1 MFQQVPWVHSASFDS
16 GTCPPLNCH
25 CSGVQ
30 YGCMEWPGLFLKL
43 VGELASVCGNPC
55 GGSGER
61 AEAQEGACGQRPSK
75 LLALSS
81 PAAAPGAFPGACC
94 ARGRAHCVQLR
105 RRTPVA
111 AWGGGGWRAVSS
123 TEADRVPAR
132 AGSQA
137 LTGTSVAVNAGH
149 AGLPWCPSWAYS
161 GPSGQGHPARTGQLA
176 RCAEVRETPP
186 LPLRLSGWR
195 LGPWSGD
202 GGATRWRGAGPPDTC
217 GPRQGPFPWPPG
229 LCPRPPKR
237 TRQVSEG
244 ALAAEPRWL
253 PPCPLGGSKR
263 GGPLERQS
271 ASPGL
276 PGLPSGHGRPC
287 RWGALEG
294 PRFGTGRPGLA
305 GLAGLARQRSASRLP
320 AAHLQCPLVRSLCWG
335 GSRRIEGAEMR

>member
-1 MFQQVPWVHSASFDS
+1 MHGVA
-16 GTCPPLNCH
+16 GPLPEAGW
-25 CSGVQ
+25 GV
-30 YGCMEWPGLFLKL
+30 GFCVWEPLRWER
-43 VGELASVCGNPC
+43 GEGGGP
-55 GGSGER
+55 GGSLRTAPFKAPRSQQPGGSSR
-61 AEAQEGACGQRPSK
+61 RLSWGLLCTRPGPLCPVHEA
-75 LLALSS
+75 
-81 PAAAPGAFPGACC
+81 
-94 ARGRAHCVQLR
+94 HHVQLR

-244 ALAAEPRWL
+244 ALAAEPRRL

-263 GGPLERQS
+263 GGPLERQR

-276 PGLPSGHGRPC
+276 PGHPSGHGRPC

>member
-1 MFQQVPWVHSASFDS
+1 MHGVAGPLPEAGWGVGFRVWEPLRWERGEGGGPGGGLRTAPFKAPRSQQP
-16 GTCPPLNCH
+16 
-25 CSGVQ
+25 
-30 YGCMEWPGLFLKL
+30 
-43 VGELASVCGNPC
+43 
-55 GGSGER
+55 GGSSRRLSWGLLCTR
-61 AEAQEGACGQRPSK
+61 PGPLCPVHEAHR
-75 LLALSS
+75 
-81 PAAAPGAFPGACC
+81 
-94 ARGRAHCVQLR
+94 VQLR

>member
-61 AEAQEGACGQRPSK
+61 AEAQEGACRQRPSK

-186 LPLRLSGWR
+186 LPLRLSGCR

-202 GGATRWRGAGPPDTC
+202 GGATRWRAAGPRRPRRPRTSAVSLAAPGCSSAVSARAQLVLGRLAQDRGGRDEVRGLAAPLLGLPRGVRRRRAVALASAPAPAGEGC
-217 GPRQGPFPWPPG
+217 GP
-229 LCPRPPKR
+229 
-237 TRQVSEG
+237 G
-244 ALAAEPRWL
+244 A
-253 PPCPLGGSKR
+253 PCP
-263 GGPLERQS
+263 
-271 ASPGL
+271 
-276 PGLPSGHGRPC
+276 
-287 RWGALEG
+287 
-294 PRFGTGRPGLA
+294 
-305 GLAGLARQRSASRLP
+305 
-320 AAHLQCPLVRSLCWG
+320 AAFT
-335 GSRRIEGAEMR
+335 

>member
-1 MFQQVPWVHSASFDS
+1 MHGVAGPLPEAGWGVGFRVWEPLRWERGEGGGPGGGLRTAPFKAPRSQQP
-16 GTCPPLNCH
+16 
-25 CSGVQ
+25 
-30 YGCMEWPGLFLKL
+30 
-43 VGELASVCGNPC
+43 
-55 GGSGER
+55 GGSSRRLSWGLLCTR
-61 AEAQEGACGQRPSK
+61 PGPLCPVHEAHR
-75 LLALSS
+75 
-81 PAAAPGAFPGACC
+81 
-94 ARGRAHCVQLR
+94 VQLR

-217 GPRQGPFPWPPG
+217 GPHQGPFPWPPG

-253 PPCPLGGSKR
+253 PPCPLGGSRR

-305 GLAGLARQRSASRLP
+305 GLARQRSASRLP

>member
-1 MFQQVPWVHSASFDS
+1 MHGVAGPLPEAGWGVGFRVWEPLRWERGEGGGPGGGLRTAPFKAPRSQQP
-16 GTCPPLNCH
+16 
-25 CSGVQ
+25 
-30 YGCMEWPGLFLKL
+30 
-43 VGELASVCGNPC
+43 
-55 GGSGER
+55 GGSSRRLSWGLLCTR
-61 AEAQEGACGQRPSK
+61 PGPLCPVHEAHR
-75 LLALSS
+75 
-81 PAAAPGAFPGACC
+81 
-94 ARGRAHCVQLR
+94 VQLR

-176 RCAEVRETPP
+176 RCTEVRETPP

-305 GLAGLARQRSASRLP
+305 GLARQRSASRLP

>member
-1 MFQQVPWVHSASFDS
+1 MHGVAGPLPEAGWGVGFRVWEPLRWERGEGGGPGGGLRTAPFKAPRSQQP
-16 GTCPPLNCH
+16 
-25 CSGVQ
+25 
-30 YGCMEWPGLFLKL
+30 
-43 VGELASVCGNPC
+43 
-55 GGSGER
+55 GGSSRRLSWGLLCTR
-61 AEAQEGACGQRPSK
+61 PGPLCPVHEAHR
-75 LLALSS
+75 
-81 PAAAPGAFPGACC
+81 
-94 ARGRAHCVQLR
+94 VQLR

-217 GPRQGPFPWPPG
+217 GPRQGPFPRPPG
-229 LCPRPPKR
+229 LCPRP
-237 TRQVSEG
+237 
-244 ALAAEPRWL
+244 
-253 PPCPLGGSKR
+253 
-263 GGPLERQS
+263 
-271 ASPGL
+271 
-276 PGLPSGHGRPC
+276 
-287 RWGALEG
+287 
-294 PRFGTGRPGLA
+294 
-305 GLAGLARQRSASRLP
+305 
-320 AAHLQCPLVRSLCWG
+320 
-335 GSRRIEGAEMR
+335 

>member
-1 MFQQVPWVHSASFDS
+1 MHGVAGPLPEAGWGVGFRVWEPLRWERGEGGGPGGGLRTAPFKAPRSQQP
-16 GTCPPLNCH
+16 
-25 CSGVQ
+25 
-30 YGCMEWPGLFLKL
+30 
-43 VGELASVCGNPC
+43 
-55 GGSGER
+55 GGSSRRLSWGLLCTR
-61 AEAQEGACGQRPSK
+61 PGPLCPVHEAHR
-75 LLALSS
+75 
-81 PAAAPGAFPGACC
+81 
-94 ARGRAHCVQLR
+94 VQLR

-186 LPLRLSGWR
+186 LPLRLSGWH

>member
-1 MFQQVPWVHSASFDS
+1 MHGVAGPLPEAGWGVGFRVWEPLRWERGEGGGPGGGLRTAPFKAPRSQQP
-16 GTCPPLNCH
+16 
-25 CSGVQ
+25 
-30 YGCMEWPGLFLKL
+30 
-43 VGELASVCGNPC
+43 
-55 GGSGER
+55 GGSSRRLSWGLLCTR
-61 AEAQEGACGQRPSK
+61 PGPLCPVHEAHR
-75 LLALSS
+75 
-81 PAAAPGAFPGACC
+81 
-94 ARGRAHCVQLR
+94 VQLR
-105 RRTPVA
+105 HRTPVA

-253 PPCPLGGSKR
+253 LPCPLGGSRR

-305 GLAGLARQRSASRLP
+305 GLARQRSASRLP

>member
-1 MFQQVPWVHSASFDS
+1 MHGVA
-16 GTCPPLNCH
+16 GPLPEAGW
-25 CSGVQ
+25 GV
-30 YGCMEWPGLFLKL
+30 GFRVWEPLRWER
-43 VGELASVCGNPC
+43 GEGGGP
-55 GGSGER
+55 GGSLRTAPFKAPRSQQPGGSSR
-61 AEAQEGACGQRPSK
+61 RLSWGLLCTRPGPLCPVHEAHR
-75 LLALSS
+75 
-81 PAAAPGAFPGACC
+81 
-94 ARGRAHCVQLR
+94 VQLR

-161 GPSGQGHPARTGQLA
+161 GPSGQGYPARTGQLA

>member
-1 MFQQVPWVHSASFDS
+1 MHGVAGPLPEAGWGVGFRVWEPLRWERGEGGGPGGGLRTAPFKAPRSQQP
-16 GTCPPLNCH
+16 
-25 CSGVQ
+25 
-30 YGCMEWPGLFLKL
+30 
-43 VGELASVCGNPC
+43 
-55 GGSGER
+55 GGSSRRLSWG
-61 AEAQEGACGQRPSK
+61 
-75 LLALSS
+75 LLCTRLG
-81 PAAAPGAFPGACC
+81 PLCPVHK
-94 ARGRAHCVQLR
+94 AHRVQLR

-202 GGATRWRGAGPPDTC
+202 GGATRWRGPGPPDTC

-253 PPCPLGGSKR
+253 PPCPLGGSRR